1 MNFWDERNPARAA
14 IMHELNQ
21 STAKEIVGYCARLGS
36 YRLILMADQYG
47 DKADVV
53 QLVEW
58 LLSKGVVVV
67 MSDTIRDLKNVPG
80 YSNEYLDE
88 LRGKLTVANAVP
100 VVSSA
105 ERIASNEKIKDKI
118 RRDKKVQ
125 E

>member
-14 IMHELNQ
+14 IMHELNH
-21 STAKEIVGYCARLGS
+21 STAKEIVPYCARLGS

-67 MSDTIRDLKNVPG
+67 LSDLIKNLRDVPG
-80 YSNEYLDE
+80 YSNDYLNE
-88 LRGKLTVANAVP
+88 LRGKLVAGRP
-100 VVSSA
+100 MTSVVDDRVA
-105 ERIASNEKIKDKI
+105 LNEELKKKA
-118 RRDKKVQ
+118 RTDKKVQ
-125 E
+125 GE